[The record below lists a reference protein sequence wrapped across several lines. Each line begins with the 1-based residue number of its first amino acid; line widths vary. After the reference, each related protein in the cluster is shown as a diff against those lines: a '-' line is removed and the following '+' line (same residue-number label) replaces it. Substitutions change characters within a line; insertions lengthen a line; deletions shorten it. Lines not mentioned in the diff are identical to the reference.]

1 MIVCVCPGPAVDV
14 TYHVDRMVHGA
25 TVRVASVTERPGGKA
40 VNVARVLHGLGEQ
53 VLLVAP
59 AGGSTGDQLRDSL
72 AELGLASRL
81 VPDRV
86 PTRRTVNVVDAGG
99 AATCFSEPS
108 ATDCWPE
115 LHEAVIGSLADA
127 RAVVVSGSLPA
138 GVPPD
143 GLATL
148 VRAVSERHLPIIV
161 DTHGPPLLEALE
173 AGCDVVKP
181 NADELAQVTSDAD
194 PSLAAR
200 RLADRHGAA
209 VVASLGGAGV
219 VAAMPHGTWAAYSD
233 AVVTGNPTGAGDA
246 LVAGLARGLA
256 RDGTVLEHPEDLLR
270 DAVALATA
278 AVRAPTAGDVDP
290 AHYAEALARVSIR
303 TLDGVG

>member
-1 MIVCVCPGPAVDV
+1 MIVCVCPSPAVDV

-25 TVRVASVTERPGGKA
+25 TVRVASVAERPGGKA

-59 AGGSTGDQLRDSL
+59 AGGSTGEQLHDSL
-72 AELGLASRL
+72 AEVGLATRL

-86 PTRRTVNVVDAGG
+86 PTRRTVTVVDASG
-99 AATCFSEPS
+99 AATCFAEPA
-108 ATDCWPE
+108 ATDCWPD
-115 LHEAVIGSLADA
+115 LHDAVIGSLADA

-148 VRAVSERHLPIIV
+148 VRATRERHVPVIV
-161 DTHGPPLLEALE
+161 DTHGPALLEALE

-181 NADELAQVTSDAD
+181 NAEELAHVTGRAD
-194 PSLAAR
+194 PTQAAR
-200 RLADRHGAA
+200 ELADRHGAA
-209 VVASLGGAGV
+209 VIASLGAAGV
-219 VAAMPHGTWAAYSD
+219 VAALRHGTWAAYSD
-233 AVVTGNPTGAGDA
+233 AGVIGNPTGAGDA

-256 RDGTVLEHPEDLLR
+256 HDGAALEHPEEPLR
-270 DAVALATA
+270 AAVALATA
-278 AVRAPTAGDVDP
+278 AVRAPTAGDIDP
-290 AHYAEALARVSIR
+290 AHYADELARVSIR
-303 TLDGVG
+303 ALDGVG